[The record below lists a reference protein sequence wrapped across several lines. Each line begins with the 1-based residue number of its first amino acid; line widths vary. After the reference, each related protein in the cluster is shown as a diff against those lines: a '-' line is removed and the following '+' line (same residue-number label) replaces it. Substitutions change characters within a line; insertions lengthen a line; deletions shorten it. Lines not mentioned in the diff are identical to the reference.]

1 VKKAYV
7 LAFLFLAACRLP
19 HRQPFALDA
28 HVTVELPHQ
37 PYPRDARKNKRLK
50 HPERI
55 KIWVLRTLGGTYH
68 LLRVV
73 HPGLHMTTRDT
84 LAREAYYDRK
94 IEELEV
100 RQAQILSSSS
110 FTVAGMKGRDISYK
124 SHATAKPEIV
134 YSRNFV
140 LDSVSYVL
148 DFFPASQIREGLVG
162 FAENEQRQR
171 FFNSITVKP

>member
-1 VKKAYV
+1 VKKAYLLALV
-7 LAFLFLAACRLP
+7 LFAACRLP
-19 HRQPFALDA
+19 HRQPFTLDA
-28 HVTVELPHQ
+28 HVTVELPHH
-37 PYPRDARKNKRLK
+37 PYLRDAYKNKRLK

-55 KIWVLRTLGGTYH
+55 KIWVLRTLGGTYY

-73 HPGLHMTTRDT
+73 HPGLHITTHDT

-100 RQAQILSSSS
+100 RKAQILSSCS
-110 FTVAGMKGRDISYK
+110 FTVAGMKGRDITYK
-124 SHATAKPEIV
+124 SRATATPEVV
-134 YSRNFV
+134 YSRSFV

-148 DFFPASQIREGLVG
+148 DFFPASQIKKGLVG

-171 FFNSITVKP
+171 FFNSMTVKP

>member
-1 VKKAYV
+1 
-7 LAFLFLAACRLP
+7 
-19 HRQPFALDA
+19 
-28 HVTVELPHQ
+28 
-37 PYPRDARKNKRLK
+37 
-50 HPERI
+50 
-55 KIWVLRTLGGTYH
+55 
-68 LLRVV
+68 
-73 HPGLHMTTRDT
+73 MTTRDT